1 MNINNLFPTAIG
13 FFRLGR
19 NLTSKELDFVLK
31 QDTYLNH
38 GNTTSCDRKI
48 LKNKELSDIS
58 SFIVDSVDEYFQT
71 VYSPNEK
78 VSLRITQSWANYTKQ
93 NQYHHK
99 HTHPNSMVS
108 GVFYPQADRAF
119 DRIYFFK
126 EKYERIKISPQEWNA
141 WNSDSWWYDVG
152 SGDLI
157 LFPSHLTHMVDT
169 KNDDALRVSIAFN
182 TFVNGVVGIDEELT
196 ELSLDGGS

>member
-31 QDTYLNH
+31 QDTYLNQ

-58 SFIVDSVDEYFQT
+58 SFIVDSVEEYFQT

-108 GVFYPQADRAF
+108 GVFYPQADRSF

-169 KNDDALRVSIAFN
+169 KNDDALRISIAFN
-182 TFVNGVVGIDEELT
+182 TFVTGVVGVDEELT
-196 ELSLDGGS
+196 ELSLDGES